1 MAVKFTELESQCRQI
16 INDVKN
22 GNFAPVYLLMG
33 TEPYYPDLVCD
44 EIMKF
49 ALTDSERDFNQT
61 VFYGLDTDAGTVASE
76 CRSYPMMAE
85 RRLVVVKEAQS
96 MKTLEDL
103 AAYASDPMESTVLV
117 ILMHGAS
124 ADKRRA
130 LYKNVQKKGVVLV
143 SDALR
148 DYEMPQW
155 ITSFYKSRG
164 LDIEPAAAALLAEYA
179 GTDMSRIMLETEKMQ
194 KNLPEGTVRVNA
206 ADIEKNVGISRQ
218 FSIFELTK
226 ALSYMKAEKA
236 LKIAAYIGNGP
247 KFMLLLAT
255 APLYTHFYRILKYEA
270 ALLKNPAMSKADRAK
285 LLGVNP
291 YFMEEYDVAA
301 RNYPIRRCMKVISL
315 LEEYDFKG
323 KGGGSGEASQG
334 DLLMELV
341 SKILS

>member
-22 GNFAPVYLLMG
+22 GNFVPVYLLMG

-226 ALSYMKAEKA
+226 ALSYMNAEKA

-341 SKILS
+341 SKILN

>member
-85 RRLVVVKEAQS
+85 RRLVVLKEAQS

-103 AAYASDPMESTVLV
+103 ATYASDPMESTVLV

-270 ALLKNPAMSKADRAK
+270 ALLKNPAMSKSDRAK

-341 SKILS
+341 SKILN